1 MGIAV
6 LVLLCIS
13 VLAGRLGFE
22 SVRDVAGY
30 QSGYWLIASILA
42 GLVSFETLVYLGLRR
57 LKYANPPGSEAELAP
72 PEAEPPEAEPPEEE
86 IPKPEPEQFHAQT
99 GLEPGGGP
107 VPDGGV

>member
-6 LVLLCIS
+6 LVLLCVS
-13 VLAGRLGFE
+13 ALAGRLGFE

-57 LKYANPPGSEAELAP
+57 LKYANPPGSEAELAQSG
-72 PEAEPPEAEPPEEE
+72 
-86 IPKPEPEQFHAQT
+86 IS
-99 GLEPGGGP
+99 
-107 VPDGGV
+107 PDGADPAPDSAG